1 MSSITAIE
9 RVRRLLN
16 LIPWVESRGSQ
27 GASLEQL
34 SVDFDY
40 PVEVLVDDLTQVV
53 NFVTG
58 DRYGLYGALVFDVA
72 VANGR
77 VWINRNDLLGGPL
90 NVDRVELATAVAA
103 GRALVGQLPGDA
115 SPEELGPLPRAV
127 AKLSAALGT
136 EASAVEVHLMSMTD
150 GHLEVI
156 QQSLAE
162 GRCLDLDYYSYGRDE
177 ESTRTVQPHRCFLDR
192 FWYLIAYCQSA
203 EAERSFRLDRIR
215 GLRISDQ
222 TFIPPRQETDVMDGI
237 PTDGS
242 LPEVVLRL
250 QESARWVLE
259 QYPNRGITEVD
270 GGVDVVLPVTTTRW
284 LERLLLRLG
293 PAAEIRSAPKGLG
306 EDLRTVAA
314 RRVLALYD

>member
-1 MSSITAIE
+1 M
-9 RVRRLLN
+9 RRLLN
-16 LIPWVESRGSQ
+16 LIPWVEASGSH
-27 GASLEQL
+27 GASLAEL
-34 SVDFDY
+34 SAEFDY

-77 VWINRNDLLGGPL
+77 VWINRNDLLGRPL
-90 NVDRVELATAVAA
+90 SVDRVELATAVAA
-103 GRALVGQLPGDA
+103 GRALVGQLSTTTSSEG
-115 SPEELGPLPRAV
+115 LGPLPRAV

-136 EASAVEVHLMSMTD
+136 EASAVEVHLMSIPD

-156 QQSLAE
+156 QRSIVE
-162 GRCLDLDYYSYGRDE
+162 GRCLELDYYSYGRDQE
-177 ESTRTVQPHRCFLDR
+177 TTRTVEPHRCFLDR
-192 FWYLIAYCQSA
+192 FWYLIGYCQLA

-215 GLRISDQ
+215 LLRMSDQ
-222 TFIPPRQETDVMDGI
+222 QFTPSHQEEHVMDGI

-250 QESARWVLE
+250 QESARWVVE
-259 QYPNRGITEVD
+259 QYPNRGVTEVD
-270 GGVDVVLPVTTTRW
+270 GGVEVALPVTTTRW

-293 PAAEIRSAPKGLG
+293 PAAEVRSAPAGLG
-306 EDLRTVAA
+306 GDLRIAAA
-314 RRVLALYD
+314 RRVLACYD